1 MDIILAKGR
10 AISVKETRIDLR
22 TRKVYDALIEAFTKL
37 LAEKQF
43 EDITVKELCDCA
55 RTRTAT
61 FYNHFSDKYD
71 FFAFMV
77 KEKRSSF
84 MLNSDM
90 ADENDTFEKY
100 CISIL
105 NNSLDFIE
113 EHKQMAQHIMTDS
126 LLSIM
131 MNSISKEFTD
141 QFRIRMEREHLRD
154 VDPEIITQMLIGA
167 MSQSAR
173 WWMNRMSV
181 TSRDEIVAQFSLFL
195 SGFIKSR
202 R

>member
-1 MDIILAKGR
+1 M
-10 AISVKETRIDLR
+10 KETRIDLR

-84 MLNSDM
+84 MPNSDTT
-90 ADENDTFEKY
+90 DENDTFEKY

-113 EHKQMAQHIMTDS
+113 EHKQMVQHIMSDS

-195 SGFIKSR
+195 RGFIKSR

>member
-1 MDIILAKGR
+1 M
-10 AISVKETRIDLR
+10 KETRIDLR

-84 MLNSDM
+84 MPNSDTT
-90 ADENDTFEKY
+90 DENDTFEKY

-113 EHKQMAQHIMTDS
+113 EHKQMVQHIMSDS

-141 QFRIRMEREHLRD
+141 QFRICMEREHLRD

-195 SGFIKSR
+195 RGFIKSR

>member
-22 TRKVYDALIEAFTKL
+22 TRKVYDALIEAFVKP

-77 KEKRSSF
+77 KEKLSSF
-84 MLNSDM
+84 MLSSDTINE
-90 ADENDTFEKY
+90 DDTFEKY

-167 MSQSAR
+167 MSRSAR

-181 TSRDEIVAQFSLFL
+181 TSRDEIVSQFSLFL
-195 SGFIKSR
+195 RGFIKSR

>member
-84 MLNSDM
+84 MPNSDTT
-90 ADENDTFEKY
+90 DENDTFEKY

-131 MNSISKEFTD
+131 MNPISKEFTD

-195 SGFIKSR
+195 RGFIKSR

>member
-1 MDIILAKGR
+1 M
-10 AISVKETRIDLR
+10 KETRIDLR

-84 MLNSDM
+84 MPNSDTT
-90 ADENDTFEKY
+90 DENDTFEKY

-113 EHKQMAQHIMTDS
+113 EHKQMVQHIMSDS

-181 TSRDEIVAQFSLFL
+181 TSRNEIVAQFSLFL
-195 SGFIKSR
+195 RGFIKSR

>member
-84 MLNSDM
+84 MLNSDTI
-90 ADENDTFEKY
+90 DENDTFEKY

-113 EHKQMAQHIMTDS
+113 EHKQMAQHIMADS

-195 SGFIKSR
+195 RGFMKSR

>member
-84 MLNSDM
+84 MLSSDTINE
-90 ADENDTFEKY
+90 DDTFEKY

-113 EHKQMAQHIMTDS
+113 EHKQIAQHIMTDS

-195 SGFIKSR
+195 RGFIKSR

>member
-22 TRKVYDALIEAFTKL
+22 TRKVYDALIEAFVKL

-77 KEKRSSF
+77 KEKLSSF
-84 MLNSDM
+84 MLSSDTINE
-90 ADENDTFEKY
+90 DDTFEKY

-167 MSQSAR
+167 MSRSAR

-181 TSRDEIVAQFSLFL
+181 TSRDEIVSQFSLFL
-195 SGFIKSR
+195 RGFIKSR